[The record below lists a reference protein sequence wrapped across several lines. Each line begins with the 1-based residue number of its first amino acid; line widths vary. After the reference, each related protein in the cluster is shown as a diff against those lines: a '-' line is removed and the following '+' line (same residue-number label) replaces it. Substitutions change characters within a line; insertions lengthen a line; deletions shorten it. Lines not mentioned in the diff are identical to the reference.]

1 VVVAGRAGD
10 PGLLHSVQAA
20 FTHGM
25 DLSLLVSGVI
35 AVIGVVLTLIF
46 LPARPPRRSMDVEV
60 PVSPLVTAES
70 VV

>member
-1 VVVAGRAGD
+1 
-10 PGLLHSVQAA
+10 LQAA

-35 AVIGVVLTLIF
+35 AVVGVVLTLIF
-46 LPARPPRRSMDVEV
+46 LPARPPRGIEV
-60 PVSPLVTAES
+60 PVSSLVTAES